1 MTKPIYILGTGL
13 SHDGSTC
20 LMKDGKI
27 IFAIEKERITRL
39 KHDGF
44 NDNLTIDY
52 CLKAEGIDFEDL
64 DLIVQENTSNEVLKP
79 EEITKRSNRQIP
91 TNIPIVT
98 ISHHLAHAYSAV
110 GTSNFDE
117 MSVIVIDG
125 QGSSMDTCTDL
136 KNCITLPLEFKN
148 ITIDQY
154 KFWEFLSFYS
164 FKNGKLQTIFKDFAL
179 FYMWDRENCPVAPE
193 DMLHSIGEFYEG
205 ISNYIFDK
213 SFCEGKTMGLA
224 SYSQEN
230 TFDFEAFDLSND
242 RIKLRTDWMNNFPKY
257 NSGKYLGF
265 AENFQY
271 YADIAYWAQKQLEK
285 AVIKCFDILYNMAP
299 SDNVAYAGGVA
310 LNAVLNSK
318 ILSNVKFKNLYIQ
331 PAAGDNG
338 LAIGCCYYGWLEYF
352 GKERVYHNSTTYLG
366 KCYSNP
372 EIIRDLNKFADKI
385 LFVQD
390 ENYIKSAANLLNE
403 GKVIGWFQKGSEFG
417 PRALGHRS
425 ILADPRRRDVR
436 NFINRKIKTRED
448 FRPFAPSILKEELH
462 DYFECD
468 FDESDY
474 MLKVAKARS
483 DLAQLIPGVIHKDLS
498 ARVQTVDKNLAPEY
512 FELISEFKTLSG
524 LPIVLNTSFNGVNM
538 PIVETPFDAIEFF
551 VNIKNIDVLFIN
563 NIAVQLKK

>member
-164 FKNGKLQTIFKDFAL
+164 FKNIQRF
-179 FYMWDRENCPVAPE
+179 
-193 DMLHSIGEFYEG
+193 
-205 ISNYIFDK
+205 
-213 SFCEGKTMGLA
+213 
-224 SYSQEN
+224 
-230 TFDFEAFDLSND
+230 
-242 RIKLRTDWMNNFPKY
+242 RT
-257 NSGKYLGF
+257 
-265 AENFQY
+265 
-271 YADIAYWAQKQLEK
+271 
-285 AVIKCFDILYNMAP
+285 ILY
-299 SDNVAYAGGVA
+299 VG
-310 LNAVLNSK
+310 
-318 ILSNVKFKNLYIQ
+318 
-331 PAAGDNG
+331 
-338 LAIGCCYYGWLEYF
+338 
-352 GKERVYHNSTTYLG
+352 
-366 KCYSNP
+366 
-372 EIIRDLNKFADKI
+372 
-385 LFVQD
+385 
-390 ENYIKSAANLLNE
+390 
-403 GKVIGWFQKGSEFG
+403 
-417 PRALGHRS
+417 
-425 ILADPRRRDVR
+425 
-436 NFINRKIKTRED
+436 
-448 FRPFAPSILKEELH
+448 
-462 DYFECD
+462 
-468 FDESDY
+468 
-474 MLKVAKARS
+474 
-483 DLAQLIPGVIHKDLS
+483 
-498 ARVQTVDKNLAPEY
+498 
-512 FELISEFKTLSG
+512 
-524 LPIVLNTSFNGVNM
+524 
-538 PIVETPFDAIEFF
+538 
-551 VNIKNIDVLFIN
+551 
-563 NIAVQLKK
+563 